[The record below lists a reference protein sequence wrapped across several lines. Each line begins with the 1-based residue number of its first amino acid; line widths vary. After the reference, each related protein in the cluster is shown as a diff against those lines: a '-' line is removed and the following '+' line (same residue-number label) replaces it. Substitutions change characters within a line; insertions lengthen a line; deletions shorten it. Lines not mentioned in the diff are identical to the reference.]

1 MRTRARVHDV
11 REGRAWLACE
21 AVAGTCTSCAGGR
34 GCALRLLGP
43 SGSRLLEVPA
53 QGPGGTRLSPGDALT
68 IEVSDR
74 ELLRAAV
81 SAYVPPL
88 IGLLAGPLVATLLSA
103 SDGIAV
109 VAAGAGLVLGGAV
122 SRACLRRSPPQVEL
136 LETDRA

>member
-11 REGRAWLACE
+11 REDRAWLECE
-21 AVAGTCTSCAGGR
+21 AATGACTSCAGGR

-53 QGPGGTRLSPGDALT
+53 QGPGGTLLAQGDALT
-68 IEVSDR
+68 IEVGDR

-81 SAYVPPL
+81 AAYVPPL
-88 IGLLAGPLVATLLSA
+88 VGLLTGPMVAALLSA

-109 VAAGAGLVLGGAV
+109 AAAAAGLVLGWAV
-122 SRACLRRSPPQVEL
+122 SRAYLRRSPPLVEL
-136 LETDRA
+136 RGPERG

>member
-21 AVAGTCTSCAGGR
+21 AATGACTACAAGR

-43 SGSRLLEVPA
+43 SGGGLLEVPA
-53 QGPGGTRLSPGDALT
+53 QGPGGTLLARGDALT

-81 SAYVPPL
+81 AAYVPPL

-103 SDGIAV
+103 SDRIAV
-109 VAAGAGLVLGGAV
+109 AAAGAGLVLGWAV
-122 SRACLRRSPPQVEL
+122 SRACLRRSPPHVEL
-136 LETDRA
+136 CGPERG